1 MTPLA
6 SFSAGRCP
14 LEVEQLLPQA
24 GRRDALTAFALEP
37 GRDIG
42 SDSEAQV
49 EGARGQQR
57 VTFAGDRC
65 TSSF

>member
-1 MTPLA
+1 MTSLA

-14 LEVEQLLPQA
+14 LEVEQLLPQT
-24 GRRDALTAFALEP
+24 GRRDALTTFALEP

-49 EGARGQQR
+49 EGARDQQT
-57 VTFAGDRC
+57 VTFTADRC
-65 TSSF
+65 SSSF

>member
-1 MTPLA
+1 MAPLA

-42 SDSEAQV
+42 TDSEA
-49 EGARGQQR
+49 
-57 VTFAGDRC
+57 
-65 TSSF
+65 